1 MISKRSD
8 SFKDFTKNIS
18 LVCLYETSSVRTN
31 SLEPNSNPKVIPDIP
46 DSTIFQFQTIS
57 VKGHRL
63 RLLYDSAG
71 TRTLFKKSAIDI
83 LENLGMCEHIV
94 PGPLYLRGAGN
105 TKTECPHGIYKFRLP
120 LKDGYEATFTGMC
133 LDKVTSTFPTYP
145 LKEVEEDVRY
155 QCRRQGGE
163 TLLGALPDLPKEV
176 GGDVD
181 ILIGLTYKKYF
192 PKEVWQS
199 PDGLFVSDSLFLS
212 EDGTTG
218 VVGGPHSKFTQV
230 ENDERSA
237 GTFSFFSYTAPVIQC
252 IRESY
257 SLDCLDSDPFGEKLG
272 VGGDSDKY
280 ISEEIDGS
288 AQLSQLEGTVLV
300 ARKPPKCVRMFD
312 ELERAATEISYRCGN
327 CRNCQECKKSLRI
340 DVISIQEE
348 IESEIVENCV
358 QIDEE
363 KGEVVAKLPFV
374 VNPDVR
380 LQPNENMARK
390 VYNSQVRNLSRKPED
405 KQAAILFEGKLQDL
419 GFVDY
424 IRNLTPE
431 QREMIFSAVSR
442 YFIPW
447 RFVFNENSIST
458 PFRLVFDASQGENSI
473 NSMLAKGE
481 NNMNSFVG
489 VIIRWAVHLYAF
501 HTDISKMYNRVRL
514 DESHWRFQLYLWDEQ
529 LRPGVEPEWKVIKT
543 LIYGVRPSGQL
554 AGVAIRKTAELTKDK
569 YPEAYPIIM
578 NDIYVD
584 DCLSGTSSVKSRNIT
599 TDQLISALA
608 TTGFDIKGLTL
619 SGELPPEHLS
629 QDGVSV
635 TVGGFKWFPLED
647 DVSLNISELNF
658 GKRYRGRRSLAE
670 IGKIPDDLSKLD
682 CVSKV
687 AEIFDPRGMAAPII
701 AGFKSDRSILTERK
715 LDWGD
720 RIPDDLRQVWTDN
733 FEMMQEL
740 KHVRFKRAVIPD
752 DAVSTD
758 MELICV
764 ADASEI
770 LICLG
775 IYARFLRKSG
785 GHSCQLL
792 FGRTKVVPKDMS
804 IPRAELL
811 AAVMNASSTHVVKI
825 SLGDMV
831 KKTWM
836 LTDSQVALHWINCT
850 KTKLKL
856 WVRNRVIEIVRLVGL
871 YWFYVESKQNVADIG
886 TRKGATLRCLGPEGE
901 WTNGYA
907 WMRGAETDFPIKTAE
922 QVILDNEAKSEA
934 QKEKIVIDVL
944 QDSYFV
950 GHTYVPEQQVPEEV
964 GLRYKFCNYV
974 IDPNKFRF
982 RKTVRVLALVQTFC
996 ENMLKILQRVSVSVS
1011 VKTEHFNLPDIFS
1024 HTDSHFLV
1032 TTGEKSKGLQCPKGL
1047 VVELPDHMIKK
1058 ALAYYFVKSTLEI
1071 KHFLPKHKYLNISKE
1086 IDGIMYYS
1094 GRILPDQKVGEK
1106 LSVGNVS
1113 FDLSEKTFCVPMVD
1127 KMSPVAYAISDEI
1140 HWYDFDVRHGGIES
1154 VLREIQ
1160 CISYLIGGRKLVK
1173 DLKRSCIRCRI
1184 LRKKRLEVVMGPKHD
1199 GNLCIAPA
1207 FHTSQV
1213 DICGHYISFS
1223 NANKR
1228 AQIKV
1233 WLVVFCCCA
1242 TGAVDIKLMEDYSTD
1257 AFILAFIRF
1266 SCRYGYPCNLLPDP
1280 GSQLVKGCKDMV
1292 LSFSDIQQ
1300 KLSVEYGVSFKPC
1313 PVGAHYVHGKVERKI
1328 RMIRSSIDKEL
1339 NNQRLSL
1346 VQWETLGQQIANS
1359 INNLPL
1365 GLGNKCSD
1373 LENLD
1378 ILTPNRLLLGRNNN
1392 RSPTAP
1398 LILSHDV
1405 KKIVEKNNQIFSGW
1419 FNSWLISYVPTL
1431 MESPKWFKNDRNIA
1445 EGDVV
1450 LFSKSEKEFENL
1462 YQYGVVTSVSF
1473 SKDGRIRKVE
1483 VEYTN
1488 PSENV
1493 KRKTIRGCRD
1503 LIVIHPVEELGLSK
1517 ELYDLANSQS

>member
-1 MISKRSD
+1 
-8 SFKDFTKNIS
+8 
-18 LVCLYETSSVRTN
+18 
-31 SLEPNSNPKVIPDIP
+31 
-46 DSTIFQFQTIS
+46 
-57 VKGHRL
+57 
-63 RLLYDSAG
+63 
-71 TRTLFKKSAIDI
+71 
-83 LENLGMCEHIV
+83 
-94 PGPLYLRGAGN
+94 
-105 TKTECPHGIYKFRLP
+105 
-120 LKDGYEATFTGMC
+120 
-133 LDKVTSTFPTYP
+133 
-145 LKEVEEDVRY
+145 
-155 QCRRQGGE
+155 
-163 TLLGALPDLPKEV
+163 
-176 GGDVD
+176 
-181 ILIGLTYKKYF
+181 
-192 PKEVWQS
+192 
-199 PDGLFVSDSLFLS
+199 
-212 EDGTTG
+212 
-218 VVGGPHSKFTQV
+218 
-230 ENDERSA
+230 
-237 GTFSFFSYTAPVIQC
+237 
-252 IRESY
+252 
-257 SLDCLDSDPFGEKLG
+257 
-272 VGGDSDKY
+272 
-280 ISEEIDGS
+280 
-288 AQLSQLEGTVLV
+288 
-300 ARKPPKCVRMFD
+300 MFD

-569 YPEAYPIIM
+569 YPEAYPVIM

-907 WMRGAETDFPIKTAE
+907 WMRGAETDFPIKTVE

-934 QKEKIVIDVL
+934 RKEKIVIDVL

-950 GHTYVPEQQVPEEV
+950 GHTYVPEQQVPKEQ
-964 GLRYKFCNYV
+964 
-974 IDPNKFRF
+974 
-982 RKTVRVLALVQTFC
+982 VL
-996 ENMLKILQRVSVSVS
+996 
-1011 VKTEHFNLPDIFS
+1011 
-1024 HTDSHFLV
+1024 
-1032 TTGEKSKGLQCPKGL
+1032 
-1047 VVELPDHMIKK
+1047 
-1058 ALAYYFVKSTLEI
+1058 
-1071 KHFLPKHKYLNISKE
+1071 
-1086 IDGIMYYS
+1086 
-1094 GRILPDQKVGEK
+1094 
-1106 LSVGNVS
+1106 
-1113 FDLSEKTFCVPMVD
+1113 
-1127 KMSPVAYAISDEI
+1127 
-1140 HWYDFDVRHGGIES
+1140 
-1154 VLREIQ
+1154 
-1160 CISYLIGGRKLVK
+1160 
-1173 DLKRSCIRCRI
+1173 
-1184 LRKKRLEVVMGPKHD
+1184 
-1199 GNLCIAPA
+1199 
-1207 FHTSQV
+1207 
-1213 DICGHYISFS
+1213 
-1223 NANKR
+1223 
-1228 AQIKV
+1228 
-1233 WLVVFCCCA
+1233 
-1242 TGAVDIKLMEDYSTD
+1242 
-1257 AFILAFIRF
+1257 
-1266 SCRYGYPCNLLPDP
+1266 
-1280 GSQLVKGCKDMV
+1280 
-1292 LSFSDIQQ
+1292 
-1300 KLSVEYGVSFKPC
+1300 
-1313 PVGAHYVHGKVERKI
+1313 
-1328 RMIRSSIDKEL
+1328 
-1339 NNQRLSL
+1339 
-1346 VQWETLGQQIANS
+1346 
-1359 INNLPL
+1359 
-1365 GLGNKCSD
+1365 
-1373 LENLD
+1373 
-1378 ILTPNRLLLGRNNN
+1378 
-1392 RSPTAP
+1392 
-1398 LILSHDV
+1398 
-1405 KKIVEKNNQIFSGW
+1405 
-1419 FNSWLISYVPTL
+1419 
-1431 MESPKWFKNDRNIA
+1431 
-1445 EGDVV
+1445 
-1450 LFSKSEKEFENL
+1450 
-1462 YQYGVVTSVSF
+1462 
-1473 SKDGRIRKVE
+1473 
-1483 VEYTN
+1483 
-1488 PSENV
+1488 
-1493 KRKTIRGCRD
+1493 
-1503 LIVIHPVEELGLSK
+1503 
-1517 ELYDLANSQS
+1517 